1 MNDSCE
7 FEDINLNGSRKSRSS
22 RRIPGDSF
30 EFEDVKL
37 HDSRLVAPRGH
48 SSSCCKKNRSNG
60 SGSGSG
66 QESFMAD
73 LPEQS
78 LLYSTQVPRHYDTQ
92 RHEIPAHQLY
102 SYFLDSDYETE
113 YESMSKSVPCD
124 WTVTRNEQDIPLD
137 SMQDIVNRTP
147 RFLNST
153 LDRPEEKSM
162 TTSKRI
168 SIPRSNSLARSRSG
182 GKGIKLN

>member
-7 FEDINLNGSRKSRSS
+7 FEDINLNDSQRSRAS
-22 RRIPGDSF
+22 RRRPGDSS
-30 EFEDVKL
+30 EFEDIKL
-37 HDSRLVAPRGH
+37 HDSRLVAPRDR
-48 SSSCCKKNRSNG
+48 SSCCMKSRGKNTSA
-60 SGSGSG
+60 SG
-66 QESFMAD
+66 QGSFMAD

-124 WTVTRNEQDIPLD
+124 WTVTRNEQEIPLD

-153 LDRPEEKSM
+153 MERPAAINSVHSTNNRRM
-162 TTSKRI
+162 
-168 SIPRSNSLARSRSG
+168 SLARSRSAA
-182 GKGIKLN
+182 GKTFNWLN